1 MRLTIVAGLIM
12 GVALAVQSAL
22 GAHARAKAGH
32 AVRAGSVQ
40 ESAPWYIAMN
50 AGHTRESAGTRG
62 NRARRLREAD
72 AIRSS

>member
-1 MRLTIVAGLIM
+1 MRLTIVAGLIL

-22 GAHARAKAGH
+22 GAHARARAGH

-40 ESAPWYIAMN
+40 ESAPWYVAMS
-50 AGHTRESAGTRG
+50 AGHGAGTRG

-72 AIRSS
+72 TIGSS